1 MTRRELMLLL
11 LLLLGC
17 ESAAPGPTDPVW
29 GKQPCAHCM
38 MLISERAP
46 AAQLLTRSG
55 ARQFFDDVGCMAEWL
70 DRNPDAAAL
79 AWVSSADHTGWQ
91 EASSARFIDGRRTPM
106 DYGFVP
112 GASGVDFAAV
122 RAAVRVKAR
131 QRAEAP

>member
-1 MTRRELMLLL
+1 MTRRDLLLL

-17 ESAAPGPTDPVW
+17 DTTAPGPTDPVW

-46 AAQLLTRSG
+46 AAQLITKSG
-55 ARQFFDDVGCMAEWL
+55 ARRFFDDVGCMAEWL

-79 AWVSSADHTGWQ
+79 AWVGSADHKGWQ
-91 EASSARFIDGRRTPM
+91 SATSAHFVDGQRTPM

-112 GASGVDFAAV
+112 AASGVDFAAV
-122 RAAVRVKAR
+122 RAAARTKAR